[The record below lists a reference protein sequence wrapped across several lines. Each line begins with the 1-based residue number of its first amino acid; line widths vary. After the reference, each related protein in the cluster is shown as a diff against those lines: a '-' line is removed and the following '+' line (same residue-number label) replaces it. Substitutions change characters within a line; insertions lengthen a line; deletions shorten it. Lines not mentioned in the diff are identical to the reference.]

1 LLVVHLARKP
11 LSESS
16 VAANI
21 LEHGTGAVNVGA
33 SRIGTSGGSTQPSG
47 MDRLNAANAAQGYR
61 PGVYQKGPPTPPSPS
76 GRWPANVILQH
87 RPGCMCQGTKKVQ
100 GSPTSRVF
108 HGAYVG
114 TGATKFLRGHSHP
127 GNQHADSDG
136 KETVANWA
144 CVPSCP
150 VADLDRQQPNAGAF
164 APVQG
169 TEPSVAVSD
178 EGIYGNRKRV
188 KGAFHQDTGGASRFF
203 KQVQGK
209 NDG

>member
-1 LLVVHLARKP
+1 LRVVHLARKP

-21 LEHGTGAVNVGA
+21 LKHGTGAVNVDA
-33 SRIGTSGGSTQPSG
+33 TRIGTSGGSTQPSG

-61 PGVYQKGPPTPPSPS
+61 PGTYQKGPPVTPAPG

-87 RPGCMCQGTKKVQ
+87 LPGCQCQGTKKVQ

-108 HGAYVG
+108 HSAYAG

-127 GNQHADSDG
+127 GNQHADSEG
-136 KETVANWA
+136 KETVADWV
-144 CVPSCP
+144 CVPNCP
-150 VADLDRQQPNAGAF
+150 VADLDTQQPNAGAF

-169 TEPSVAVSD
+169 SEPSAAVAD
-178 EGIYGNRKRV
+178 EGVYGNRRRV
-188 KGAFHQDTGGASRFF
+188 RGAFHRDTGGASRFF
-203 KQVQGK
+203 KQVQAQS
-209 NDG
+209 DG